1 MARFGFLNKLKE
13 QTDNLE
19 QIEGRSGADTIRLWE
34 RFREQAI
41 IWKFVALV
49 QVPATFLAL
58 IGFLIV
64 FVTADISIEPPENPQ
79 PGMYS
84 VKYLPDSEF
93 RKAATEVIN
102 LIATY
107 QPATA
112 LVQFNRAREYLW
124 EPALS
129 EFEEVMMKREYM
141 TIQNTH
147 RSQVFLIN
155 DDLIRVQRFP
165 ARDIVV
171 VRLPGTQQ
179 ALIGNG
185 KPLESKEVV
194 YYIKMTTIP
203 RSAYNES
210 GLVVIDI
217 RMKNQTTEDLRKLD
231 QQERMVG

>member
-1 MARFGFLNKLKE
+1 MARFGNLNKFKDD
-13 QTDNLE
+13 TDNLE

-41 IWKFVALV
+41 IWKFIALA
-49 QVPATFLAL
+49 QIPATFLAI
-58 IGFLIV
+58 IGFVVV
-64 FVTADISIEPPENPQ
+64 FITADISIEPPENPQ

-84 VKYLPDSEF
+84 VKHLPDSEF
-93 RKAATEVIN
+93 RKTAAEVIN

-107 QPATA
+107 QPGN
-112 LVQFNRAREYLW
+112 VFNQFNRAREYLW

-129 EFEEVMMKREYM
+129 EFEEIMMKQEHM
-141 TIQNTH
+141 TIKNTH
-147 RSQVFLIN
+147 RSQVFIIN
-155 DDLIRVQRFP
+155 DDLVRVQRFP

-171 VRLPGTQQ
+171 VRLPGTLQ

-185 KPLESKEVV
+185 RALESKEIV

-210 GLVVIDI
+210 GIVVIDL
-217 RMKNQTTEDLRKLD
+217 RMKSQTNEDLRKLD
-231 QQERMVG
+231 QHERMLK

>member
-1 MARFGFLNKLKE
+1 MVAFPKLNKLKDD
-13 QTDNLE
+13 TNSFE

-41 IWKFVALV
+41 VWKFIALA
-49 QVPATFLAL
+49 QMPATFLAL
-58 IGFLIV
+58 IGFVIV
-64 FVTADISIEPPENPQ
+64 FMTADITIEPPENPQ

-93 RKAATEVIN
+93 LKTATEVIN

-107 QPATA
+107 QPGNAFD
-112 LVQFNRAREYLW
+112 QFNKARDYLW

-147 RSQVFLIN
+147 RSQVFMVNN
-155 DDLIRVQRFP
+155 DLVRVQRFP

-179 ALIGNG
+179 ALIGNS
-185 KPLESKEVV
+185 KPLETKEMV
-194 YYIKMTTIP
+194 YYVKMTTIP

-231 QQERMVG
+231 QQERMLK